1 MRALLPILCCLFGA
15 PWSQGF
21 RLAAGLPPGAWSVIT
36 SGIFNGAAFAVI
48 VDRIAITVGNK
59 VITDSEI
66 DLRIRLTAFENG
78 EKPDFSPAA
87 RRVAANRLIDQ
98 KLVEH
103 EMDVGHYPRLKAETT
118 APDTAARDKE
128 LAQYGLTPADLE
140 QDLARQADLLNFL
153 NLRFRPSVQV
163 SDQDVRQYFDKQAQ
177 PAGPGQVTL
186 NDMRAQIEQRI
197 AGQRADAEM
206 DTWLKDQ
213 RKGTT
218 IVYLEK
224 DLAP

>member
-1 MRALLPILCCLFGA
+1 MRALLPTLCCL
-15 PWSQGF
+15 
-21 RLAAGLPPGAWSVIT
+21 AALP
-36 SGIFNGAAFAVI
+36 AFAVI
-48 VDRIAITVGNK
+48 VDRVAITVGNR

-66 DLRIRLTAFENG
+66 DVRIRLTAFENG

-87 RRVAANRLIDQ
+87 RKVAADRLIDQ
-98 KLVEH
+98 KLVER
-103 EMDVGHYPRLKAETT
+103 EMDVGHYPRLKAEST
-118 APDTAARDKE
+118 APDTTVRDRV

-163 SDQDVRQYFDKQAQ
+163 SDQDIRQYFDKQIQ
-177 PAGPGQVTL
+177 PKEGQVTL
-186 NDMRAQIEQRI
+186 NDLRAQIEQRI
-197 AGQRADAEM
+197 AGQRADTEM
-206 DTWLKDQ
+206 DTWLRDQ
-213 RKGTT
+213 RKGTK

>member
-1 MRALLPILCCLFGA
+1 MRALLPILFCLVTWG
-15 PWSQGF
+15 QGF
-21 RLAAGLPPGAWSVIT
+21 RLAAGLPPGARSVIA
-36 SGIFNGAAFAVI
+36 SGTAFAVI

-78 EKPDFSPAA
+78 EKPDFSLAA
-87 RRVAANRLIDQ
+87 RKVAANRLIDQ
-98 KLVEH
+98 KLVER

-118 APDTAARDKE
+118 APDTTARDKA

-163 SDQDVRQYFDKQAQ
+163 SDRD
-177 PAGPGQVTL
+177 
-186 NDMRAQIEQRI
+186 AQIEQRLTS
-197 AGQRADAEM
+197 QRVDAEL

-213 RKGTT
+213 RKGTK

>member
-1 MRALLPILCCLFGA
+1 LSLP
-15 PWSQGF
+15 
-21 RLAAGLPPGAWSVIT
+21 
-36 SGIFNGAAFAVI
+36 AFAVI

-78 EKPDFSPAA
+78 EKPDFSLTARKAA
-87 RRVAANRLIDQ
+87 ADRLIDQ
-98 KLVEH
+98 KLVER

-118 APDTAARDKE
+118 APDTAARDQA
-128 LAQYGLTPADLE
+128 LASYGLTPADLE

-163 SDQDVRQYFDKQAQ
+163 SDQDVRQYFDKQYRSGS
-177 PAGPGQVTL
+177 GPVTL

-206 DTWLKDQ
+206 ETWLKDH
-213 RKGTT
+213 RKGTK

>member
-1 MRALLPILCCLFGA
+1 MRALLPTLCCL
-15 PWSQGF
+15 
-21 RLAAGLPPGAWSVIT
+21 
-36 SGIFNGAAFAVI
+36 AAFPALAVI

-78 EKPDFSPAA
+78 EKPNFSLTA
-87 RRVAANRLIDQ
+87 RKVAADRLIDQ

-118 APDTAARDKE
+118 APDTAARDRA
-128 LAQYGLTPADLE
+128 LAQYGLTPTDLE

-163 SDQDVRQYFDKQAQ
+163 SDQD
-177 PAGPGQVTL
+177 
-186 NDMRAQIEQRI
+186 I
-197 AGQRADAEM
+197 AGKRADAEM
-206 DTWLKDQ
+206 ETWLRDQ
-213 RKGTT
+213 RKGVK

>member
-1 MRALLPILCCLFGA
+1 MRALLLCF
-15 PWSQGF
+15 
-21 RLAAGLPPGAWSVIT
+21 LAAFP
-36 SGIFNGAAFAVI
+36 AFAVI

-87 RRVAANRLIDQ
+87 RKVAADRLIDQ
-98 KLVEH
+98 KLVER
-103 EMDVGHYPRLKAETT
+103 EMDVGHYPRLKAEST
-118 APDTAARDKE
+118 APDTAARDQA
-128 LAQYGLTPADLE
+128 LAQYGLTPTDLE

-163 SDQDVRQYFDKQAQ
+163 SDRDIRQYFDKQN
-177 PAGPGQVTL
+177 PSGSGPVTL
-186 NDMRAQIEQRI
+186 NDMRARIEQRI

-206 DTWLKDQ
+206 ETWLKDQ
-213 RKGTT
+213 RKGTK

-224 DLAP
+224 DLAPMKDLAP